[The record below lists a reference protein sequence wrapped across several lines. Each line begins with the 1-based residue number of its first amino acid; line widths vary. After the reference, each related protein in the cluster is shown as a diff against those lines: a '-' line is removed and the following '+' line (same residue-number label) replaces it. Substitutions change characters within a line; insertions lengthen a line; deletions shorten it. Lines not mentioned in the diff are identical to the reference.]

1 MWQDDQSYRPIREW
15 NENDRPREKLQRL
28 GRSHLSEAELIAI
41 IIGSG
46 TRSESAVELA
56 RRLLHTVNNNLIELG
71 KLTIADLQK
80 IHGIGPVKAITI
92 SAAIEL
98 GRRRQEAAPLLRPKI
113 TSSKDLYEI
122 FGPRLSDLSHEEF
135 WAVALNQANKLLEFR
150 RIGSGGI
157 SSTVADIRLIL
168 RFALETGASSL
179 AVLHN
184 HPSGNL
190 TPSEQDI
197 RLTRS
202 ISEAAR
208 LIDIRL
214 IDHLIISESG
224 YHSFSDQGQLSF

>member
-15 NENDRPREKLQRL
+15 NESDRPREKLLRL

-41 IIGSG
+41 LIGSG
-46 TRSESAVELA
+46 TRKESAVELA

-71 KLTIADLQK
+71 KLTISDLQK
-80 IHGIGPVKAITI
+80 IPGIGPVKAITI

-98 GRRRQEAAPLLRPKI
+98 GRRRQEAAPLLRRKI

-157 SSTVADIRLIL
+157 SSTVADIRMIL
-168 RFALETGASSL
+168 RFALETGATAL

-190 TPSEQDI
+190 SPSEQDI

-202 ISEAAR
+202 IAEASR

-214 IDHLIISESG
+214 IDHLIISDSG
-224 YHSFSDQGQLSF
+224 YHSFSDQGQLNF